1 MKVERGVE
9 METYSPADV
18 CEKLNIQPSTLRKY
32 SSLLEKEQIIFERTK
47 KNSRLYTAT
56 QVMAIEHIIA
66 TMQSGNISLENAI
79 TEASLILKGETTIAG
94 ETVATIATDE
104 RYSDNIAI
112 AMMEEIK
119 SLKEQLAEQETRQK
133 ERDSLFLEVL
143 EKMQQQINQMEENQ
157 KNQLDIP
164 QSAELLDTEE
174 LQPQEE
180 KKKDTRGLWARI
192 WNK

>member
-1 MKVERGVE
+1 

-56 QVMAIEHIIA
+56 QVVAIEHIIA
-66 TMQSGNISLENAI
+66 TMHSGNKSLENAI
-79 TEASLILKGETTIAG
+79 TEASLILKGEATIAS
-94 ETVATIATDE
+94 ETVATIAVDE
-104 RYSDNIAI
+104 RYSDNIAVAVI
-112 AMMEEIK
+112 EEIR

-133 ERDSLFLEVL
+133 ERDSMFVEVL

-157 KNQLDIP
+157 KNQLDLP
-164 QSAELLDTEE
+164 LSGSEVLDTEE